1 MLLQQA
7 VPSGTAIEAYA
18 PDPGFWSLLVVNTV
32 SVDGVTLPVSLP
44 GLCFLA
50 AGEYDVSGSVLG
62 YGNPTMA
69 VLALTTGGSS
79 LNVTGI
85 VLQSQS
91 VLQGSP
97 LFFGSVTIPTSLLGN
112 GSLIGAWEYI
122 GAYNAEIASSGLS
135 EIYIN
140 LTFTTKTC
148 PSSFAVQQ
156 TYPSGTAPPPLAA
169 YPWHV
174 MALNAEAGTTPGVYL
189 LNSYSVFVPAGT
201 YKVRGLVC
209 GGASPA
215 GSTQSVAC
223 LCLTS
228 PAFSFSPNAILLQ
241 SQTSISDC
249 VFCGDVTI
257 PAGAGGGSILAVF
270 AFADNATGFGQA
282 VNAGLPELYVNIT
295 FTKKC
300 LTAPAPLQCTV
311 QATYPSGTTT
321 PLLPTG
327 FSFVPLNNAVGTLEA
342 VIRPDGTFYLPS
354 GKYRVEGVT
363 AGSRLIPTHQAF
375 LVWFTTSKSFNPFN
389 VLLQSQNIVYG
400 DLHFDGTINVPD
412 AIESG
417 SFVALYTYAAF
428 PNGNSGTPVSSGL
441 PEIYTSLVITQ
452 LPPPSSP
459 CVPRC

>member
-1 MLLQQA
+1 M
-7 VPSGTAIEAYA
+7 
-18 PDPGFWSLLVVNTV
+18 VVNEIT
-32 SVDGVTLPVSLP
+32 VDGVTLPVALP
-44 GLCFLA
+44 GLFFLA

-62 YGNPTMA
+62 YGNPCMA

-79 LNVTGI
+79 LAFTGI
-85 VLQSQS
+85 ILQSQS

-97 LFFGSVTIPTSLLGN
+97 LFFGSVTIPMSASGS
-112 GSLIGAWEYI
+112 GSLVGIWE
-122 GAYNAEIASSGLS
+122 NAGIFNNAIASSGMP
-135 EIYIN
+135 EIYVN
-140 LTFTTKTC
+140 LNFTTKTS

-156 TYPSGTAPPPLAA
+156 TYPSDTQPPPLAA

-189 LNSYSVFVPAGT
+189 LNSYGVFVPAGT
-201 YKVRGLVC
+201 YKVRGSVC
-209 GGASPA
+209 GGASPG

-270 AFADNATGFGQA
+270 AFAVNATGFGQH
-282 VNAGLPELYVNIT
+282 VGSGVPELYVNIT
-295 FTKKC
+295 FAEKC
-300 LTAPAPLQCTV
+300 LMAPAPLQCTV

-363 AGSRLIPTHQAF
+363 AGSSLIPTHQAF
-375 LVWFTTSKSFNPFN
+375 LVWFTRSKSFNPFN

-400 DLHFDGTINVPD
+400 DLHFDGTIDVPD